1 MRFPKAETLAD
12 RLWTLMACLWLGLF
26 PLWQDGSFTRITRA
40 KWLGMLLLTA
50 VCVLLTLL
58 TAVYAALRRE
68 KLPFRVKGI
77 QLAAVIYFG
86 WMGLSAWLA
95 PMSGT
100 LNSRG
105 EITAWMGALRYEGM
119 ATQLCYMMILLV
131 MCLHPVRLKPVCHAA
146 AVALL
151 VFFAITLLQ
160 YAGYNPI
167 GLFPAGRSIR
177 TNYEFQGTIGNIDMV
192 SGYLALVVP
201 LLLGAFLTAER
212 GGWQWYAAGM
222 AGVLLWLCIEVQS
235 GLIALVAGLLLTAC
249 AMLRRQ
255 EVRRRGWLIAAGVI
269 LCAGL
274 RGCILLPW
282 LDGASGL
289 RPDGLTVAPLALAAM
304 ILALRKPR
312 LRPLTAKQ
320 TAAVMAGLLAAGVI
334 GFLLLPLH
342 QGHGGIWEIQ
352 QTLLGHGEDAF
363 GSYRLGVWR
372 HTLAL
377 AQEHPLLGTGPDT
390 FLHALRLRLASL
402 GQQLPETFDNPH
414 NEYLA
419 ILANCGLPA
428 LLAYAAILALRL
440 RTCVRHSAWAL
451 LAVTVCFAAQGFFS
465 FSICL
470 VSPMWWCTLGME
482 EKPPVSYD
490 PV

>member
-40 KWLGMLLLTA
+40 KWLGMLLMTGMCA
-50 VCVLLTLL
+50 LLTLL
-58 TAVYAALRRE
+58 TAAYALLRRE
-68 KLPFRVKGI
+68 KLPFRARGI

-95 PMSGT
+95 PMSGV

-105 EITAWMGALRYEGM
+105 EVTAWMGSLRYEGM
-119 ATQLCYMMILLV
+119 ATQLCYMTILLV
-131 MCLHPVRLKPVCHAA
+131 MCLHPVRLRPVCHAA
-146 AVALL
+146 AGALL
-151 VFFAITLLQ
+151 VFFAVTLLQ

-192 SGYLALVVP
+192 SGYLAIVVP
-201 LLLGAFLTAER
+201 LLLGAFLTDGR
-212 GGWQWYAAGM
+212 GGWHWFAAGM
-222 AGVLLWLCIEVQS
+222 AGVFLWLCIEVQS
-235 GLIALVAGLLLTAC
+235 GLIALVAGLVLTAC

-255 EVRRRGWLIAAGVI
+255 EMRRRGWLIIAGVI

-282 LDGASGL
+282 LDDAFGL
-289 RPDGLTVAPLALAAM
+289 RPDGLAVAPIGLAAV

-312 LRPLTAKQ
+312 RPALTVKQ
-320 TAAVMAGLLAAGVI
+320 TAAIMAGLLAAGLI
-334 GFLLLPLH
+334 AFLLLPLH
-342 QGHGGIWEIQ
+342 EGHGGLWEIR
-352 QTLLGHGEDAF
+352 QTLLGRGEDTF

-377 AQEHPLLGTGPDT
+377 AREHPLLGTGPDT

-419 ILANCGLPA
+419 ILANCGIPA
-428 LLAYAAILALRL
+428 LAAYLTLLTVRL
-440 RTCVRHSAWAL
+440 RGCLRREAWAL

-470 VSPMWWCTLGME
+470 VTPMWWCALAMTPG
-482 EKPPVSYD
+482 D
-490 PV
+490 A